1 MQVYSSYCS
10 ILQALLL
17 THIHFYSSASYT
29 FQEEIGIALV
39 EDKSGFA
46 GIIEIVKLHG
56 NDGQDYIFTY
66 CLFEDVSRLVS
77 TADHHKTS
85 KFEYVRNFIFGN
97 IIIIVGKI

>member
-1 MQVYSSYCS
+1 MSHPLFFTSIRNLCKSLSNILTPVRRNSYSS
-10 ILQALLL
+10 L
-17 THIHFYSSASYT
+17 TNKIVKKSFFFQLPLGSASYT

-66 CLFEDVSRLVS
+66 CLFEDVSS
-77 TADHHKTS
+77 
-85 KFEYVRNFIFGN
+85 
-97 IIIIVGKI
+97 

>member
-66 CLFEDVSRLVS
+66 CLFEDVSRRDELLS
-77 TADHHKTS
+77 CPIYQLQIDTNDS
-85 KFEYVRNFIFGN
+85 W
-97 IIIIVGKI
+97 